1 MPSTTE
7 SPPSAGSGA
16 SGLRPSSGCSAAA
29 EGCIPIQ
36 ALREKLSCGL
46 ELVANKAEAKEPSA
60 HCVFG
65 VLVLLG
71 LGACGS
77 DCLCHLAECKAQLN
91 VTLELS
97 GVESVL
103 LAVCW
108 SIELEEPELDRSLG
122 EGGVEVQ
129 HMVAAVVVVLASAVV
144 GVLAAVP
151 NISQGCHGGGF
162 SVVQPF
168 QESGGNRAA
177 VAADAAS
184 VEVQCACQEVFVACH
199 DVGEVSERLGR
210 VPLGADVDVNT
221 AASGGIAFRSGFAEA
236 ANQLLQGFHVSAG
249 EDRRDHL
256 AFFAVRARDADV
268 LLEFPLASA
277 LIPSRPSAVAVAAS
291 GVLVPPGTK
300 EGGCQPCGLLSGDAV
315 HFDLDPDGLL
325 LHFGYLVFCSLAHVC
340 DLRFGLF
347 SLSVVTYY
355 L

>member
-1 MPSTTE
+1 
-7 SPPSAGSGA
+7 
-16 SGLRPSSGCSAAA
+16 
-29 EGCIPIQ
+29 
-36 ALREKLSCGL
+36 
-46 ELVANKAEAKEPSA
+46 
-60 HCVFG
+60 
-65 VLVLLG
+65 
-71 LGACGS
+71 
-77 DCLCHLAECKAQLN
+77 
-91 VTLELS
+91 
-97 GVESVL
+97 
-103 LAVCW
+103 
-108 SIELEEPELDRSLG
+108 
-122 EGGVEVQ
+122 
-129 HMVAAVVVVLASAVV
+129 MVAAVVVVLASAVV

-168 QESGGNRAA
+168 QESGVDRAA
-177 VAADAAS
+177 VASDAAS

-199 DVGEVSERLGR
+199 DVCEISQCLGR
-210 VPLGADVDVNT
+210 VPLGTDVDVNT
-221 AASGGIAFRSGFAEA
+221 AASCGIAFGSCLAQA
-236 ANQLLQGFHVSAG
+236 ANQLLQGLHVNVG

-256 AFFAVRARDADV
+256 AFLAVRARDADV

-291 GVLVPPGTK
+291 GVLVPPGTE
-300 EGGCQPCGLLSGDAV
+300 EGGCQPCSLLSGDAV

>member
-1 MPSTTE
+1 M
-7 SPPSAGSGA
+7 
-16 SGLRPSSGCSAAA
+16 R
-29 EGCIPIQ
+29 IW
-36 ALREKLSCGL
+36 
-46 ELVANKAEAKEPSA
+46 
-60 HCVFG
+60 

-77 DCLCHLAECKAQLN
+77 DRLCNLAECKAKLN
-91 VTLELS
+91 VALELS

-103 LAVCW
+103 LAVCRC
-108 SIELEEPELDRSLG
+108 IELEEPELDRTLG

-129 HMVAAVVVVLASAVV
+129 HMIAAVVVMLASAVV

-151 NISQGCHGGGF
+151 NVCKFCHSGGL
-162 SVVQPF
+162 SAVEPF
-168 QESGGNRAA
+168 QEPGVDRSA

-184 VEVQCACQEVFVACH
+184 VEVQRACQEVFVACH
-199 DVGEVSERLGR
+199 DVCKISKGLVCVSLGT
-210 VPLGADVDVNT
+210 DVNVDS
-221 AASGGIAFRSGFAEA
+221 AASGRIAFGSCLAQA
-236 ANQLLQGFHVSAG
+236 ANQLLQGLHVSVG

-256 AFFAVRARDADV
+256 AFLAVRARDADV

-277 LIPSRPSAVAVAAS
+277 LIPSRPRAVAVAAS

>member
-1 MPSTTE
+1 M
-7 SPPSAGSGA
+7 
-16 SGLRPSSGCSAAA
+16 
-29 EGCIPIQ
+29 
-36 ALREKLSCGL
+36 
-46 ELVANKAEAKEPSA
+46 
-60 HCVFG
+60 
-65 VLVLLG
+65 LG

-77 DCLCHLAECKAQLN
+77 DRLCHLAQGEAQLN
-91 VTLELS
+91 VALKLS
-97 GVESVL
+97 GVEPVL
-103 LAVCW
+103 LAVRRG
-108 SIELEEPELDRSLG
+108 IELEEPELDRSLG

-168 QESGGNRAA
+168 QESGVNRAA

-199 DVGEVSERLGR
+199 DVCEVPKGLGR
-210 VPLGADVDVNT
+210 VPLGTDMNVN
-221 AASGGIAFRSGFAEA
+221 AAAPCGIAFGSSFAQV
-236 ANQLLQGFHVSAG
+236 ANQLLQGFHVSVG

-256 AFFAVRARDADV
+256 AFFAVRSCDADV

-277 LIPSRPSAVAVAAS
+277 LIPSRPGAVAVAAS
-291 GVLVPPGTK
+291 GVLVPSGTE

-340 DLRFGLF
+340 DLRFGSF
-347 SLSVVTYY
+347 SLLVVTYY